1 MVVGELPESVD
12 FLVIGGGPGGY
23 VAALSAA
30 ALGRKVVVVDTLG
43 EAGLGG
49 VCVNVGCIPSKAL
62 IELADATHDLK
73 SWETRGLL
81 ATGQVNMADFQTWKT
96 QVVTGLNGGVRQL
109 FKAAGITVIQGFFR
123 FTRKDQG
130 AVEFGD
136 EHPPMHLKFS
146 SCVVAT
152 GSRPATVAALP
163 RDGIRIL
170 DSTDVLNLAT
180 VPAATVIVGGGY
192 IGLELGTALAK
203 VGSKVTIVEA
213 ASRILPQLPSHIV
226 APVTKRLAE
235 LGVTVLTDT
244 NVIAD
249 DGSRVTVSAEGSQ
262 SSIAADVVVV
272 CVGRRANTEDLGL
285 EVLGVKTNEQ
295 GLLDVGADLKITPN
309 VAAIG
314 DITTGPAL
322 AHKASTQGHIAA
334 EILSGH
340 SASYAPMAIPAVIF
354 SDPEIAMTGL
364 TAEQATEQGL
374 RVSTAMFPMAA
385 SGRARTMNESAGL
398 SQLVH
403 TDSGVIVGAQLVGPH
418 VSEFIA
424 EITLAIE

>member
-1 MVVGELPESVD
+1 M
-12 FLVIGGGPGGY
+12 
-23 VAALSAA
+23 
-30 ALGRKVVVVDTLG
+30 
-43 EAGLGG
+43 
-49 VCVNVGCIPSKAL
+49 
-62 IELADATHDLK
+62 
-73 SWETRGLL
+73 
-81 ATGQVNMADFQTWKT
+81 
-96 QVVTGLNGGVRQL
+96 
-109 FKAAGITVIQGFFR
+109 
-123 FTRKDQG
+123 
-130 AVEFGD
+130 
-136 EHPPMHLKFS
+136 
-146 SCVVAT
+146 
-152 GSRPATVAALP
+152 
-163 RDGIRIL
+163 
-170 DSTDVLNLAT
+170 
-180 VPAATVIVGGGY
+180 
-192 IGLELGTALAK
+192 
-203 VGSKVTIVEA
+203 
-213 ASRILPQLPSHIV
+213 
-226 APVTKRLAE
+226 
-235 LGVTVLTDT
+235 
-244 NVIAD
+244 
-249 DGSRVTVSAEGSQ
+249 
-262 SSIAADVVVV
+262 V

-285 EVLGVKTNEQ
+285 EVLGVKTNKQ

-424 EITLAIE
+424 EITLAIEMGATLEDLAATIHPHPTVSETLVESALVGLGKPIHVVAKRPRAK